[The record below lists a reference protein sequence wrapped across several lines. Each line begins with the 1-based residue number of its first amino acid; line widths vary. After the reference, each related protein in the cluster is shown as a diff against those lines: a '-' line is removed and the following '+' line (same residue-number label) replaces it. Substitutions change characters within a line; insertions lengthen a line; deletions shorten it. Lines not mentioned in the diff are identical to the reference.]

1 MLVDGDDHNDPI
13 ADAVRGILDGHIVL
27 DRRIVGEGRFP
38 ALDPLASIS
47 RLAPKIRS
55 AEEQRIATEVMALV
69 SRFEDTRDLRAIGGY
84 RRGGDALLDRA
95 VDVVPR
101 LYAALRQGPHEAPCA
116 DVFKLVAEVI
126 AVTAAPA
133 VRL

>member
-1 MLVDGDDHNDPI
+1 
-13 ADAVRGILDGHIVL
+13 VRGILDGHIVL
-27 DRRIVGEGRFP
+27 DRRIAGEGRFP

-69 SRFEDTRDLRAIGGY
+69 ARFEDTRDLRAIGGY

-101 LYAALRQGPHEAPCA
+101 LYALLRQGPDDTPCEN
-116 DVFKLVAEVI
+116 VFEQVAQVM
-126 AVTAAPA
+126 APA
-133 VRL
+133 TPPPSLPRA